1 MKHKKCIINL
11 LNKYKNIKN
20 NYKNI
25 GTRSNNINK
34 KLNKIDNNSKKSAKL
49 SWTDKIESKNY
60 KHKITPV
67 KVDILTTNQQTKIN
81 KWKEDMLTFYNKMLD
96 YGKINKLIFFINQKL
111 KIWKKDHSK
120 KSIICWKGSWR
131 LKEEKLIKSAET
143 LIKNC

>member
-1 MKHKKCIINL
+1 MKEFIKKIHISLQKIINSLPTINKPPQWHHNFRHMSKNCNIKMINYENNNASQPHHTKIVSLKMKHKKCIINL

-49 SWTDKIESKNY
+49 SWTDKIESNNY

-67 KVDILTTNQQTKIN
+67 KVDILTTN
-81 KWKEDMLTFYNKMLD
+81 
-96 YGKINKLIFFINQKL
+96 
-111 KIWKKDHSK
+111 
-120 KSIICWKGSWR
+120 
-131 LKEEKLIKSAET
+131 
-143 LIKNC
+143 